1 MGRISTSPRRATDE
15 HLLDVAALEMR
26 FQTDLTYGLT
36 SSQVADLQ
44 SLASFRPNLLPTDAE
59 TGHGAIH
66 ELVAVL
72 REGIWIHT
80 RAENLVPGDV
90 VSVKMGQ
97 CVPADIR
104 LVEAEDMIVS
114 HQALTGEKTPLPRS
128 ATTVSLFDSP
138 GESLPYMQATNML
151 FYGTAVL
158 QGVGKGVVC
167 RIGADTV
174 LGVISN
180 TVLLSQ
186 RTRDPN
192 QNTKLLDDIRGLGVA
207 CKDDQVPSCLSKLTS
222 VVVEHTRVIQ
232 RTVVSASFGTNLPA
246 VVTALEAGIPHPAEA
261 STNDVEHAIAMTMM
275 EMYKSNADA
284 NALMRAFSACHSHPS
299 LSSRDQTAISRFCDL
314 FTGTERYAATLC
326 GQLSGCD
333 VYVHFDPECSAHV
346 VVLQGPAREVLSRCG
361 QVRKPTLGVV
371 LLDTADLKN
380 VENMLET
387 LESRGEEVIGVAEIY
402 LDPAAYPVVG
412 STHAA
417 FDIHEFNFPTSNLIY
432 LGALGLIDKPA
443 PDLVNLATHCRHA
456 EVSLYVMA
464 EESEF
469 APPPSE
475 HRRRASSIE
484 EGLHSARFDSLC
496 LVHVGVKD
504 PATDTS
510 VAIVPKVVGSEAI
523 SISNTFSEWKGLLTD
538 HACVVFEGTTP
549 SQIDLLVETLQ
560 DLGEV
565 VGLVAS
571 GNANALSLL
580 NADVG
585 FAIPTGN
592 VIDLSEDAADIVLG
606 YSESPRVDAIRIVEM
621 AKRTPQLDS
630 LSNDDATGVV
640 TPPHAEAKH
649 LIENLLRDTIA
660 IGQAL
665 QLTPDELAEC
675 FHVAMGN
682 MVDGS
687 HEYV

>member
-167 RIGADTV
+167 RIGADTI

-261 STNDVEHAIAMTMM
+261 STNDVEHAIAITMM

-346 VVLQGPAREVLSRCG
+346 VVLQGPAREFL
-361 QVRKPTLGVV
+361 
-371 LLDTADLKN
+371 
-380 VENMLET
+380 
-387 LESRGEEVIGVAEIY
+387 
-402 LDPAAYPVVG
+402 
-412 STHAA
+412 
-417 FDIHEFNFPTSNLIY
+417 
-432 LGALGLIDKPA
+432 
-443 PDLVNLATHCRHA
+443 
-456 EVSLYVMA
+456 
-464 EESEF
+464 
-469 APPPSE
+469 
-475 HRRRASSIE
+475 
-484 EGLHSARFDSLC
+484 
-496 LVHVGVKD
+496 
-504 PATDTS
+504 
-510 VAIVPKVVGSEAI
+510 
-523 SISNTFSEWKGLLTD
+523 
-538 HACVVFEGTTP
+538 
-549 SQIDLLVETLQ
+549 
-560 DLGEV
+560 
-565 VGLVAS
+565 
-571 GNANALSLL
+571 
-580 NADVG
+580 
-585 FAIPTGN
+585 
-592 VIDLSEDAADIVLG
+592 
-606 YSESPRVDAIRIVEM
+606 
-621 AKRTPQLDS
+621 
-630 LSNDDATGVV
+630 
-640 TPPHAEAKH
+640 
-649 LIENLLRDTIA
+649 
-660 IGQAL
+660 
-665 QLTPDELAEC
+665 
-675 FHVAMGN
+675 
-682 MVDGS
+682 
-687 HEYV
+687 